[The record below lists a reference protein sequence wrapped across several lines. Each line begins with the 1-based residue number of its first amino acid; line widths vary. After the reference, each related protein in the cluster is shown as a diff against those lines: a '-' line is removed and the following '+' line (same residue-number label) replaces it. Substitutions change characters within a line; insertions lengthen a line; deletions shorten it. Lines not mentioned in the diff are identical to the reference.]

1 MGLLSRMTTLL
12 MADAHGVVD
21 AVEDRALLLKQH
33 VREAES
39 DLNRK
44 RARLEALQSEEKSL
58 LEASKR
64 FAEERKRA
72 DEDVSLALGGNKED
86 LARFAIK
93 RLLALGR
100 RMEHV
105 ERRTK
110 SVKEEQKELHATL
123 ERQEEE
129 LEELRA
135 RVKSFLL
142 RAEADETELQFL
154 DPVVEDED
162 IEIEL
167 LRRKTAATKGES

>member
-1 MGLLSRMTTLL
+1 MTTLL
-12 MADAHGVVD
+12 KADAHGVVD

-33 VREAES
+33 LREAEA

-44 RARLEALQSEEKSL
+44 RARLEALQSEEKTL
-58 LEASKR
+58 QEASKR
-64 FAEERKRA
+64 FAEERKRG
-72 DEDVSLALGGNKED
+72 DEDVALALGGDKEE

-105 ERRTK
+105 ERRAK
-110 SVKEEQKELHATL
+110 RVKEEQKELHATL
-123 ERQEEE
+123 ERQEQD

-142 RAEADETELQFL
+142 RAQADESELPLL
-154 DPVVEDED
+154 DPVVEEEE

-167 LRRKTAATKGES
+167 LRRKTATAKGER